1 MGNCS
6 KLLGATAKGG
16 SLNSFAADAL
26 QNDKELITVVKSG
39 NAAIRTA
46 QALIKA
52 NKENAPKK
60 SAKAKAKK

>member
-1 MGNCS
+1 MAAMGNCS

-26 QNDKELITVVKSG
+26 QNDKKLITVVKSG

-46 QALIKA
+46 QAFIKT
-52 NKENAPKK
+52 NKEECAEEVCEG
-60 SAKAKAKK
+60 